1 MVVQFYIAVLTLQR
15 QCLWWAWICIVCHGE
30 GGCDDAIVHGLIDPS
45 TAVSVDCGGS
55 GAASM

>member
-1 MVVQFYIAVLTLQR
+1 M
-15 QCLWWAWICIVCHGE
+15 CHGE
-30 GGCDDAIVHGLIDPS
+30 GGCGDAIVHGLIDPS